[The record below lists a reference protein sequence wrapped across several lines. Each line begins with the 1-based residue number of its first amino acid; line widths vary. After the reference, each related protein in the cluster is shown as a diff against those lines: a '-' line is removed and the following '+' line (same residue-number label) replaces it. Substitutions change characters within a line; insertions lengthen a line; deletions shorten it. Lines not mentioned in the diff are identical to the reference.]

1 MTEPRVALAAWGW
14 DDAHAAAFSGHAAA
28 GLEPGRI
35 VIEDRG
41 SYLVRTADGEVR
53 ATVSGRLRHDAALDG
68 DAIFPAVGDW
78 VALQGTADVDRRQV
92 HAVLPRRTAIVRRAP
107 TDHGAP
113 AQVLGTNMDIVVVMT
128 SLNHDLNVRRLE
140 RYLALAWGSGARP
153 VIVLSKADLATDLDA
168 ALAAVGAVAGDAAIH
183 IVSSKTGVG
192 LAHLAH
198 AFAVG
203 RTVAIIGS
211 SGVGKSTLVNALA
224 GELVEATGAVRA
236 DDARGRHTTS
246 RRHLVLLPSGAL
258 VLDTPGMRELGLLDV
273 DAGIEDA
280 FEDIATLAAG
290 CRFADCLH
298 AAEPGCAVQAAISDG
313 RLDPRRLASQRKLG
327 QELTQARTKRGLR
340 ARAEEHHRSTA
351 ARASAA
357 RRTRTNDREEAP

>member
-14 DDAHAAAFSGHAAA
+14 DDTHTAAFSGHAAA

-53 ATVSGRLRHDAALDG
+53 ATASGRLRHDAALDG

-113 AQVLGTNMDIVVVMT
+113 AQVLGTNIDIVLVMT
-128 SLNHDLNVRRLE
+128 SLNHDLNPRRLE

-153 VIVLSKADLATDLDA
+153 IVVLSKADLATDLDA
-168 ALAAVGAVAGDAAIH
+168 AVAAVGAVAGGAAVH
-183 IVSSKTGVG
+183 IVSSTTGIG
-192 LAHLAH
+192 LAALVEQ
-198 AFAVG
+198 FAAG

-224 GELVEATGAVRA
+224 GELVETTGEIRA

-246 RRHLVLLPSGAL
+246 RRHLVLLSNGGL
-258 VLDTPGMRELGLLDV
+258 VLDTPGMRELGLVEV
-273 DAGIEDA
+273 DAGLDDA
-280 FEDIATLAAG
+280 FEDIETLAAT
-290 CRFADCLH
+290 CRFADCRH
-298 AAEPGCAVQAAISDG
+298 AAEPGCGVQRAVVDG
-313 RLDPRRLASQRKLG
+313 RLDPCRLASLQKLE
-327 QELTQARTKRGLR
+327 QELNQAKAERDLR
-340 ARAEEHHRSTA
+340 ARAEERHRA
-351 ARASAA
+351 KVIRASAA
-357 RRTRTNDREEAP
+357 RRMRTNDREDAR